1 MRITDTSPAL
11 EPLSSVILR
20 IRERLEYRTCRGTK
34 MILRSIFNL
43 QVILVC
49 MRSIWPISPSV
60 ISLFC
65 SMKRLPLDWML
76 VHCRVTP
83 SIKFAGTHLYTWVER
98 GTLLP
103 ENTAQCPQSGL
114 DPEASALTMRPPC
127 LQQFETTIC
136 KLTLSPVVGEV
147 PATLTSKQDT

>member
-20 IRERLEYRTCRGTK
+20 IRERLEYRTCRRTK
-34 MILRSIFNL
+34 IISILNL
-43 QVILVC
+43 QIILVC
-49 MRSIWPISPSV
+49 MRNMWPIRPALFSC
-60 ISLFC
+60 FC

-76 VHCRVTP
+76 VHRRVTP
-83 SIKFAGTHLYTWVER
+83 SIKFAGTHFYTWAER

-103 ENTAQCPQSGL
+103 KNTAQCPQSGL
-114 DPEASALTMRPPC
+114 NPEASALTMRPPC
-127 LQQFETTIC
+127 LQQFGTTIC